1 MMNLRYALRDFG
13 DYVEDRATTLH
24 WSAEDGLKCRCSCDV
39 CQSQWWKPIQFLL
52 GLHPVVQTL
61 DRVTS
66 DKHYRDE
73 DFDAAY
79 DKLQTIYQVRITDYL
94 QQKSHGF
101 SSWCNSFYRE
111 KTTWYFEYVT
121 EDYDRSYYEASDHYH
136 ADCTQHQLRNAL
148 ETDTNTLIPLPRG
161 EDIDVSN
168 LPPNIKLY
176 DTKPEGFDHLHN
188 DEVWVTDDY
197 LERTL
202 HRFVEYV

>member
-13 DYVEDRATTLH
+13 DYVEERATTLH
-24 WSAEDGLKCRCSCDV
+24 WSAEDGLKCRCSCDI
-39 CQSQWWKPIQFLL
+39 CQSQWWKPLHFLL

-61 DRVTS
+61 NRVTS

-73 DFDAAY
+73 DFDVAY

-94 QQKSHGF
+94 QQKSHDF
-101 SSWCNSFYRE
+101 SSWCNSFYTQ
-111 KTTWYFEYVT
+111 KTTWYFEYSH
-121 EDYDRSYYEASDHYH
+121 EGKDRSYYEGAAHYY
-136 ADCTQHQLRNAL
+136 ADYTYQSQNSL
-148 ETDTNTLIPLPRG
+148 EFGTTTLIPLPRG

-168 LPPNIKLY
+168 LPPSIKLY
-176 DTKPEGFDHLHN
+176 DTKPEGFDHLHS

-202 HRFVEYV
+202 HSYVEYV

>member
-1 MMNLRYALRDFG
+1 M
-13 DYVEDRATTLH
+13 
-24 WSAEDGLKCRCSCDV
+24 
-39 CQSQWWKPIQFLL
+39 
-52 GLHPVVQTL
+52 
-61 DRVTS
+61 
-66 DKHYRDE
+66 
-73 DFDAAY
+73 
-79 DKLQTIYQVRITDYL
+79 
-94 QQKSHGF
+94 
-101 SSWCNSFYRE
+101 
-111 KTTWYFEYVT
+111 
-121 EDYDRSYYEASDHYH
+121 YYEASDHYH